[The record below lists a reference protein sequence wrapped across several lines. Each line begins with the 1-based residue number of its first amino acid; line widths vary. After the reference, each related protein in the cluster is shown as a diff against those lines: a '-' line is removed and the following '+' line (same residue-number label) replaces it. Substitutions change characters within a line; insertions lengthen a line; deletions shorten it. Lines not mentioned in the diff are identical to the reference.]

1 MTTYAREEIMSSSEV
16 VRNFSSVLASIAGHK
31 RDKVAIIRNNRMEAV
46 LVPIDEYER
55 MQEICAVAEQFELYG
70 IIAERSKTPPE
81 QYVSLADALMK
92 SGVKSDEL

>member
-55 MQEICAVAEQFELYG
+55 MQEICEVAEQFELYG
-70 IIAERSKTPPE
+70 IISERIKTPPE
-81 QYVSLADALMK
+81 QYISLGAALEK
-92 SGVKSDEL
+92 SGVKPDEL

>member
-16 VRNFSSVLASIAGHK
+16 VRNFGSVLASIAGHK

-55 MQEICAVAEQFELYG
+55 MQEICEVAEQFELYG
-70 IIAERSKTPPE
+70 IIAERGKTPPE
-81 QYVSLADALMK
+81 EYVSLADALNK
-92 SGVKSDEL
+92 CGVKPDEL